1 MKHGIYYA
9 YWEHE
14 WAADYCRYVD
24 KVARLG
30 FDYLEVGAKPLPDY
44 TPDQIKALKTCA
56 QNNGIGLTAGYG
68 PAPHHNMGNPEVRD
82 GALNGTNDYSMLWHS
97 LTST

>member
-14 WAADYCRYVD
+14 WAADYCKYVD

-30 FDYLEVGAKPLPDY
+30 FDYLEIGGKPLPDY
-44 TPDQIKALKTCA
+44 TPEQIKALKKCA
-56 QNNGIGLTAGYG
+56 DANGIGLTVGYG
-68 PAPHHNMGNPEVRD
+68 PAPHHNSQAAVHPQSGSGRMPGFRPK
-82 GALNGTNDYSMLWHS
+82 
-97 LTST
+97 